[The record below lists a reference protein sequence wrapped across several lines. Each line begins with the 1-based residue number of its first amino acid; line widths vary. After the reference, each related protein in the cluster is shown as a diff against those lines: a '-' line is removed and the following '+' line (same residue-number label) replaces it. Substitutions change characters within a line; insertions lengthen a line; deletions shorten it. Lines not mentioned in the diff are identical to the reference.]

1 MCARACEAKPK
12 IQVKTPTGT
21 FQHRAKSIQEVK
33 GPKKTVETLR
43 NVCHQ
48 QRRPKPNIEVKTPTK
63 NIPLQGQDYLRNKGV
78 EDPF

>member
-33 GPKKTVETLR
+33 GPENVETLR
-43 NVCHQ
+43 NVCRQ

-63 NIPLQGQDYLRNKGV
+63 TFRPKGQDYLRNKEAEG
-78 EDPF
+78 PF